1 MFFTKKKGNV
11 LNGFAKSKTYI
22 THFIRNM
29 VFYYFQGSHM
39 KRVVGVASETC
50 PNKVMTL
57 NNRLMVQFIRKH
69 INLEPNSEIEDY
81 IDNEK
86 DLLVEG
92 FGTNHCV
99 LKEPGRP

>member
-1 MFFTKKKGNV
+1 MFSTKKSGKCT
-11 LNGFAKSKTYI
+11 KSKTCITYYI
-22 THFIRNM
+22 RIFLNI
-29 VFYYFQGSHM
+29 FQGSHM

-81 IDNEK
+81 IENEK

>member
-1 MFFTKKKGNV
+1 MGNV
-11 LNGFAKSKTYI
+11 LNPKLELPTI
-22 THFIRNM
+22 IRIFFNI
-29 VFYYFQGSHM
+29 FQGSHM